1 MSTGAIA
8 AARMKDRHS
17 ALAMLEEAAEASRK
31 APKLVLSAGHVV
43 TYQIGVSIILGDAG
57 TVIEHARSIAPD
69 DIPTLE
75 GRASC
80 YTGVAEAYTLWGI
93 DEDGAVVVPDS
104 LAKPRR
110 CSNRGS
116 HRRAGRERRRRA
128 RDTSGPD
135 VTHNVGESA
144 WRPDVM
150 SWRSWRRPGQ
160 CDR

>member
-8 AARMKDRHS
+8 AARMEDRHS

-80 YTGVAEAYTLWGI
+80 YTGVAEAYTLWGKTGMARLSYRTVLRSLGDARTGGRI
-93 DEDGAVVVPDS
+93 GGPVGKGDDGHGTPPD
-104 LAKPRR
+104 R
-110 CSNRGS
+110 
-116 HRRAGRERRRRA
+116 
-128 RDTSGPD
+128 
-135 VTHNVGESA
+135 
-144 WRPDVM
+144 M
-150 SWRSWRRPGQ
+150 
-160 CDR
+160 